1 VNLLQLIVLF
11 VLIGVAMWAVNTYIP
26 MAAGIK
32 KLLNVVVIIVLV
44 LWLLISV
51 FHIGSL
57 ESIRF

>member
-1 VNLLQLIVLF
+1 MNLLQLIVLF